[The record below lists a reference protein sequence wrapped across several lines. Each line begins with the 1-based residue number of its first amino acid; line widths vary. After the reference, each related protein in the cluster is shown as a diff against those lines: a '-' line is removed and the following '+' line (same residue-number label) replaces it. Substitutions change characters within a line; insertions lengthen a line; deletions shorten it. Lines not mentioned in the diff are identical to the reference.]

1 MNTRTQRPLAL
12 ALSALL
18 ATAALSAC
26 SKPEP
31 PAGEMPPPAADTA
44 PAADTTP
51 PPADTAPPPSDSTPP
66 ATDAGTPPPVEGTSE
81 QTPPDQAKPDAKQQ
95 PAH

>member
-1 MNTRTQRPLAL
+1 MNIHTQRPLAL

-18 ATAALSAC
+18 AAAALSAC

-31 PAGEMPPPAADTA
+31 PAGEMPPPVAE
-44 PAADTTP
+44 PAP

-66 ATDAGTPPPVEGTSE
+66 ATDAAAPPPVEGTSE
-81 QTPPDQAKPDAKQQ
+81 QTPPDQAQPDAKQQ